1 MGHPELYNE
10 FKEYLL
16 SEQKPDTLQRY
27 REDLDRRTGHDGTV
41 GRMSDDKILEEI
53 GADLVGKRLT
63 EESFWAKMAEERP
76 SLFARVSQ
84 FVRDLLDR
92 VTAAFRADSLPAA
105 WVKDFDTIR
114 RHIDAMMGQWA
125 EKNARAKTGGTPPH
139 SGNTREVLDGR
150 DETVPERREKTAE
163 KEAIMQ
169 VDFSKATG
177 KTWRAC

>member
-1 MGHPELYNE
+1 
-10 FKEYLL
+10 
-16 SEQKPDTLQRY
+16 
-27 REDLDRRTGHDGTV
+27 
-41 GRMSDDKILEEI
+41 MSDDKILEEI
-53 GADLVGKRLT
+53 GADLVGKRLI

-92 VTAAFRADSLPAA
+92 VTAAFRADPLPAA
-105 WVKDFDTIR
+105 WVKDFDAIR

-125 EKNARAKTGGTPPH
+125 EKNARAKTGGTPSH

-150 DETVPERREKTAE
+150 DETVRNAGRNGGEGSDHA
-163 KEAIMQ
+163 

-177 KTWRAC
+177 EDMARLLTSWATEDEEEMEDALHNLPRKDGKVNGPDSL

>member
-1 MGHPELYNE
+1 M
-10 FKEYLL
+10 
-16 SEQKPDTLQRY
+16 
-27 REDLDRRTGHDGTV
+27 
-41 GRMSDDKILEEI
+41 
-53 GADLVGKRLT
+53 GKRLT

-92 VTAAFRADSLPAA
+92 VTAAFRADPLPAA

-139 SGNTREVLDGR
+139 SGNTRRFLME
-150 DETVPERREKTAE
+150 ETKQYGTPGETAE

-177 KTWRAC
+177 EDMARLLTSWATEDEEEMEDALHNLPRKDGKVNGPDSL